1 MKIVAIGIA
10 KNEADVVAEGVR
22 EALRWADHY
31 ILYSSSDDG
40 TDELAQRAGAIVIP
54 GDVNETFNEG
64 LRQHAH
70 AAAMELEPDWIW
82 RVDPDEIYHRE
93 PDPRR
98 LLGNALA
105 GGAAC
110 IRALILEFWLTLD
123 DVACGLLLEDE
134 SVSVQERRR
143 WYTCGHMAMVAWR
156 PRADLAYR
164 MDMEVQRRRNVPVL
178 TDGRDVSELG
188 PCLGVPLVQ
197 KHYSGRSLRQIV
209 ERRASRTDLA
219 SFGKY
224 RYNLIVNE
232 RVGLLHLG
240 DDGKIEF
247 VNNHHV
253 IYKWYEESQ
262 RLYEERMGDEDV

>member
-22 EALRWADHY
+22 EALRWADHF

-40 TDELAQRAGAIVIP
+40 TCDFAREAGAIVIP

-64 LRQHAH
+64 LRQHAY

-82 RVDPDEIYHRE
+82 RVDVDEIYHHT
-93 PDPRR
+93 PDPRQ
-98 LLGNALA
+98 LFYTALA
-105 GGAAC
+105 GGAQC
-110 IRALILEFWLTLD
+110 VRALQIEFWLTLD
-123 DVACGLLLEDE
+123 DVRRGLLLEDE
-134 SVSVQERRR
+134 GVSVQKRRR

-156 PRADLAYR
+156 PRPDLAYR
-164 MDMEVQRRRNVPVL
+164 MDVETQRRRNVPV
-178 TDGRDVSELG
+178 TPDGRGVSDLG
-188 PCLGVPLVQ
+188 ACFNVPLIQ

-209 ERRASRTDLA
+209 ERRRIRTDLK

-224 RYNLIVNE
+224 RHNLIFDE
-232 RVGLLHLG
+232 GIGLHYLG
-240 DDGKIEF
+240 DDGKIAF

-262 RLYEERMGDEDV
+262 RLYKERMEGGDV